1 MQNYKRSVM
10 KRVFNYFLQGLLITV
25 PITVTFVVLIQA
37 VAWIDNLIPLSLPV
51 KLPGIQEFELPGVGI
66 LVLFLGITVL
76 GYFGS
81 VLVATPLFSF
91 VGKMMEQT
99 PLLKVIYT
107 AVKDLVEAFVGEK
120 KRFTQPVIVTVG
132 NDPKVERIGFVT
144 GYDLAQIGIPD
155 EKVAVYLPFSYG
167 FNGQLIIVETS
178 NVVKLNASGT
188 DMMKFV
194 ISGGVTDMK

>member
-1 MQNYKRSVM
+1 MQNSKRSLM
-10 KRVFNYFLQGLLITV
+10 KQVLNYFLQGLLIIV
-25 PITVTFVVLIQA
+25 PITVTFVVLIKA
-37 VAWIDNLIPLSLPV
+37 VVWIDNIIPLSLPV
-51 KLPGIQEFELPGVGI
+51 KLPGLHEFELPGVGI
-66 LVLFLGITVL
+66 VVLFLGITVL

-120 KRFTQPVIVTVG
+120 KRFTQPVLVAVA

-167 FNGQLIIVETS
+167 FNGQLIIIES
-178 NVVKLNASGT
+178 KNIVKLNASGT